1 MLETVNNTIADLSNV
16 TVKAIIPS
24 RRENYYVSVSSSRQS
39 QLSSCFSN
47 NSRGTT
53 EMALKILSECYKKR
67 LLRIYTIIHFF
78 VICFFL
84 IAISAQECFDDGNE
98 FCINQDDIL
107 SVDLL
112 PGSFLFNDQYQNN
125 NVSKTVVNETD
136 GSFDKALNQMDY
148 HR

>member
-1 MLETVNNTIADLSNV
+1 MLKTVNKTNSKSNV

-24 RRENYYVSVSSSRQS
+24 RRENYYMSVSSSRQS
-39 QLSSCFSN
+39 QLSSCFNST
-47 NSRGTT
+47 SRGTAK
-53 EMALKILSECYKKR
+53 MALKILLECREKR
-67 LLRIYTIIHFF
+67 LLRIYTVIYFF
-78 VICFFL
+78 AMCFFL

-112 PGSFLFNDQYQNN
+112 PGSFLFSDQYQNN
-125 NVSKTVVNETD
+125 ISKTVTNETVD

>member
-1 MLETVNNTIADLSNV
+1 MFETVSKTIASLSNV

-24 RRENYYVSVSSSRQS
+24 RRENYYMSVSSSRQS
-39 QLSSCFSN
+39 QSSCFSN

-53 EMALKILSECYKKR
+53 KMALKILSECCEK
-67 LLRIYTIIHFF
+67 RIYTIIHFYL
-78 VICFFL
+78 ICLFL
-84 IAISAQECFDDGNE
+84 IAIISAQECFDDGNE

-112 PGSFLFNDQYQNN
+112 PGSFLFSDQYQNET
-125 NVSKTVVNETD
+125 VSKTVANETVD
-136 GSFDKALNQMDY
+136 GSFDGALNQMGY